1 MFGYFSRK
9 INVIQTR
16 GISTILHDF
25 IYSLLLCSAA
35 CTQLQRYSRTLHFA
49 PVFTLPVLSG
59 NFSATFFLSCSTVIF
74 IIFSSVSQR
83 SIIFISPSIPK
94 TLTWQTSPMVCVFC
108 GVFFGRGQN
117 ESCVLNS
124 EQQLKLF
131 LLFTRHQMG
140 FSFAFHQN
148 HVKYDFQFVIMLDNG
163 QARSV
168 CFYSVCFIDI
178 EINIESLLDQHN

>member
-1 MFGYFSRK
+1 MKTDGRCPPPAAGLRRSSVDHLYNRSVTIKIKMFGYFSRK

-94 TLTWQTSPMVCVFC
+94 TLTW
-108 GVFFGRGQN
+108 
-117 ESCVLNS
+117 
-124 EQQLKLF
+124 
-131 LLFTRHQMG
+131 
-140 FSFAFHQN
+140 
-148 HVKYDFQFVIMLDNG
+148 
-163 QARSV
+163 
-168 CFYSVCFIDI
+168 
-178 EINIESLLDQHN
+178 